1 MSDDIKGTI
10 PEVQPPFK
18 LERYF
23 TEYEFNTRY
32 LLSPS
37 DPESV
42 TMKELLEL
50 ADDECKKLWD
60 NLSLG

>member
-1 MSDDIKGTI
+1 MSNVTNGSIA
-10 PEVQPPFK
+10 EVQPPFK

-23 TEYEFNTRY
+23 AEFEFNTRY

-42 TMKELLEL
+42 TMKELLDF
-50 ADDECKKLWD
+50 ADEECKQLWD

>member
-1 MSDDIKGTI
+1 MSNVTNGSIA
-10 PEVQPPFK
+10 EVQPPFK

-23 TEYEFNTRY
+23 AEFEFNTRY

-42 TMKELLEL
+42 TMKELLDFG
-50 ADDECKKLWD
+50 DDARA
-60 NLSLG
+60 

>member
-1 MSDDIKGTI
+1 MSNVTKGPI
-10 PEVQPPFK
+10 AEVQPPFK

-23 TEYEFNTRY
+23 AEFEFNTRY
-32 LLSPS
+32 LLSAS

-42 TMKELLEL
+42 TMKELLHF
-50 ADDECKKLWD
+50 ADEECKQLWN